1 MKQAMTSKETKR
13 KPESGKQN
21 EAYSD
26 YSLVLHNDDVHSFD
40 YVIEALIDI
49 CDHDYEQAVQCTLI
63 THHKGS
69 CDIRKGEFEKLK
81 HMKKALTDRELNA
94 TIISQP

>member
-1 MKQAMTSKETKR
+1 MTSKETKR
-13 KPESGKQN
+13 KPDSGNQN
-21 EAYSD
+21 EVLGEH
-26 YSLVLHNDDVHSFD
+26 SLILHNDDVHSFD

-69 CDIRKGEFEKLK
+69 CDIRKGKFETLKQMKDALIDRKL
-81 HMKKALTDRELNA
+81 DA
-94 TIISQP
+94 TINSQP

>member
-1 MKQAMTSKETKR
+1 MTSKEIKR
-13 KPESGKQN
+13 KPDSGKQK
-21 EAYSD
+21 EVYGEH
-26 YSLVLHNDDVHSFD
+26 SLILHNDDVHSFD

-69 CDIRKGEFEKLK
+69 CDIRKGKFETLK
-81 HMKKALTDRELNA
+81 QMKDALTDRELNA
-94 TIISQP
+94 TINTQP

>member
-1 MKQAMTSKETKR
+1 MTSKETKR
-13 KPESGKQN
+13 KPDSGNQN
-21 EAYSD
+21 EVLGEH
-26 YSLVLHNDDVHSFD
+26 SLILHNDDVHSFD

-69 CDIRKGEFEKLK
+69 CDIRKGKFETLKQMKDALNDRKL
-81 HMKKALTDRELNA
+81 DA
-94 TIISQP
+94 TINSQP

>member
-1 MKQAMTSKETKR
+1 MTSKETKR
-13 KPESGKQN
+13 KPDSGKHP
-21 EAYSD
+21 EAYSE
-26 YSLVLHNDDVHSFD
+26 YSLILHNDDVHSFD

-69 CDIRKGEFEKLK
+69 CDIRKGKFETLK
-81 HMKKALTDRELNA
+81 QMKDALNGRELSA
-94 TIISQP
+94 TINSEP